1 MNATDR
7 LRRCGQLETAELLR
21 TVFGA
26 RLTAFRDADGTLG
39 RPELLAE
46 FDGLKANPPTI
57 KTTYR
62 GKAR

>member
-1 MNATDR
+1 MTTTDR

-39 RPELLAE
+39 RPELLDE

>member
-7 LRRCGQLETAELLR
+7 LRRCGQYEIACALR
-21 TVFGA
+21 DTFGA

-39 RPELLAE
+39 RAELLAE
-46 FDGLKANPPTI
+46 GEGMRANPPTI
-57 KTTYR
+57 NAKYR

>member
-1 MNATDR
+1 MNTTDR

-21 TVFGA
+21 ATFGA
-26 RLTAFRDADGTLG
+26 RLTAFRDSDGTLG

-57 KTTYR
+57 NAKYR
-62 GKAR
+62 GRGK